1 MNSVVSLCYKL
12 LSDVGK
18 IRNLLSP
25 KQTEMLVH
33 SIVGSRLDYCN
44 SILYGID
51 KVVVDKYQK
60 VQNAAARLIVKRKK
74 CESVRD
80 VFKSLHWLKI
90 EERIIFKLLVLTF
103 KCINNM
109 APASLKELIHTKNA
123 SASLLVYSKLQ
134 SRYGRRSF
142 TYIAPKL
149 WNNLPEKI
157 RHADKLDSFKS
168 QLKHLL
174 FNNFDNYM
182 KTVFK
187 YN

>member
-1 MNSVVSLCYKL
+1 
-12 LSDVGK
+12 
-18 IRNLLSP
+18 
-25 KQTEMLVH
+25 
-33 SIVGSRLDYCN
+33 
-44 SILYGID
+44 
-51 KVVVDKYQK
+51 
-60 VQNAAARLIVKRKK
+60 
-74 CESVRD
+74 
-80 VFKSLHWLKI
+80 
-90 EERIIFKLLVLTF
+90 
-103 KCINNM
+103 M